1 MLPGDIVKISADTP
15 VPADCILMRGTVLM
29 DESMLTGVCLFVLVY
44 EWLFVYKILRFE
56 LYTLAPGDVCCTLS
70 AFTL

>member
-1 MLPGDIVKISADTP
+1 MKISADTP

-29 DESMLTGVCLFVLVY
+29 DESMLTGVFVFVLVY
-44 EWLFVYKILRFE
+44 EWLYVYKILRFE
-56 LYTLAPGDVCCTLS
+56 LFTLAPGDVCGALK